1 MTRTLTYYNQNAQT
15 FISHTQTVN
24 LQDTQERFLS
34 CLPPGSRILDFG
46 CGSGRDTR
54 YFLQQGYSVDAID
67 GSEELCR
74 LASQHTGIPVRQML
88 FQDLDCQDTYDGI
101 WACASILHLRV
112 EELTDVFHRISLA
125 LHEEGILYVSFK
137 LGKFRGERG
146 GRYFTDFDES
156 GFREYAEQ
164 FPELNIRDLWTTADV
179 RPGRENEK
187 WLNVILRK
195 VAASIAFAN

>member
-1 MTRTLTYYNQNAQT
+1 MTKTLTYYNQNAQT

-24 LQDTQERFLS
+24 FQDTQERFLS

-74 LASQHTGIPVRQML
+74 LASQYTGIPVRQML

-101 WACASILHLRV
+101 WACASILHLRMDA
-112 EELTDVFHRISLA
+112 LTDVFYKMTAA
-125 LHEEGILYVSFK
+125 LHDGGTLYTSFK
-137 LGKFRGERG
+137 LGSFRGERN
-146 GRYFTDFDES
+146 GRYFTDFDEE
-156 GFREYAEQ
+156 GFREFAEQ
-164 FPELNIRDLWTTADV
+164 FPALRVRDLWITADV
-179 RPGRENEK
+179 RPGREEEQ
-187 WLNVILRK
+187 WLNIILHK
-195 VAASIAFAN
+195 SATP

>member
-74 LASQHTGIPVRQML
+74 LASQFTGIPVRQML
-88 FQDLDCQDTYDGI
+88 FQGLDCRDTYDGI
-101 WACASILHLRV
+101 WACAYDEGPFLLLQILLLAQVSSLPANASKTEIKNAIRRHNQ
-112 EELTDVFHRISLA
+112 ELK
-125 LHEEGILYVSFK
+125 SFK
-137 LGKFRGERG
+137 
-146 GRYFTDFDES
+146 
-156 GFREYAEQ
+156 EQ
-164 FPELNIRDLWTTADV
+164 LTNMVPYRAWRDSSTAAA
-179 RPGRENEK
+179 RPSTG
-187 WLNVILRK
+187 
-195 VAASIAFAN
+195 AAKCSWWNT